1 LQFLLG
7 EIPLFSINF
16 PMLVL
21 DSYFTE
27 LEASQS
33 ELKSNLKELQPDLEG
48 ILIRSQPVREKLR
61 RISVLADSIRYV
73 PAQYE
78 RFYVN
83 LQGSF
88 SDYLKKFSSKSR
100 STLRRKIKR
109 YSRFCQ
115 GPLDWREFRKCEEM
129 DEFLRL
135 AREVSKKTY
144 QERLLGV
151 GLPSDEQFRQQL
163 YTLACRDLS
172 RGYILFHDATPIA
185 YLFCSIREGGILI
198 YRYLGYDP
206 KFEAWSPGTV
216 LQYLVLEKLFNEDG
230 VRMLDFTEGEG
241 AQKRFFS
248 TGSTRCAD
256 VYYFRR
262 TSKNWLILCVHT
274 AVDSISAFGVQVLN
288 LLGMKTWVK
297 RLFRAG
303 V

>member
-1 LQFLLG
+1 
-7 EIPLFSINF
+7 
-16 PMLVL
+16 
-21 DSYFTE
+21 
-27 LEASQS
+27 
-33 ELKSNLKELQPDLEG
+33 
-48 ILIRSQPVREKLR
+48 
-61 RISVLADSIRYV
+61 
-73 PAQYE
+73 
-78 RFYVN
+78 
-83 LQGSF
+83 
-88 SDYLKKFSSKSR
+88 
-100 STLRRKIKR
+100 
-109 YSRFCQ
+109 
-115 GPLDWREFRKCEEM
+115 M

-172 RGYILFHDATPIA
+172 RGYILFYDATPIA

-230 VRMLDFTEGEG
+230 VQMLDFTEGEG
-241 AQKRFFS
+241 AQKKFFS